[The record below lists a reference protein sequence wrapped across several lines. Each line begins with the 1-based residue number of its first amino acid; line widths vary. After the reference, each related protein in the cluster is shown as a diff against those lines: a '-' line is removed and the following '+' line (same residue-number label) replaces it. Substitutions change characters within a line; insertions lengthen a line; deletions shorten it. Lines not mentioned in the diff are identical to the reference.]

1 MLFFLVSFRLRD
13 SFYPKL
19 YETYGYR
26 LILGLWV
33 QTTDLSEMIFKY
45 LNNIFHHRVIS
56 MTNLFFL
63 WVFSKGNQLLNLLET
78 GLSN

>member
-1 MLFFLVSFRLRD
+1 M
-13 SFYPKL
+13 
-19 YETYGYR
+19 
-26 LILGLWV
+26 LILGIWV
-33 QTTDLSEMIFKY
+33 QATDLSEMIFNY

-63 WVFSKGNQLLNLLET
+63 WVFSKGNQLLNLLEI